1 MLESPKRHHSASS
14 SVYKYG
20 GSHFLLTDFLQKEP
34 VFSHHYLNRSSQKR
48 SLSFLNSSLRKKNN
62 TAATDKE
69 RLRALLGL
77 FSSEKRRQRGSYQCV
92 KVSEGRMSRGWG
104 QTLFQI
110 CPATEQE
117 ATNWNPGSSS
127 WIRENTSLLC
137 KRALEQAAEG
147 VCEVPFPGDIQNL
160 AGCYPAQRAQ
170 GGPAGQGGWTWWSPE
185 VPSNFNHSVIL
196 LFNKDSASPSSVYS
210 FKPALAFNALVF
222 FPTMSA
228 YNSESYV
235 IFNISPTFFNIKAL
249 SVRIHK
255 YFLLPLFPQPV
266 ADNLI

>member
-1 MLESPKRHHSASS
+1 MCKSIWRKDVKRMRPDSFSDLPS
-14 SVYKYG
+14 NRTRGNKLKPRKFQLNTRK
-20 GSHFLLTDFLQKEP
+20 HFFAVQK
-34 VFSHHYLNRSSQKR
+34 S
-48 SLSFLNSSLRKKNN
+48 
-62 TAATDKE
+62 TGT
-69 RLRALLGL
+69 GC
-77 FSSEKRRQRGSYQCV
+77 RGSLW
-92 KVSEGRMSRGWG
+92 SPLPW
-104 QTLFQI
+104 
-110 CPATEQE
+110 
-117 ATNWNPGSSS
+117 
-127 WIRENTSLLC
+127 
-137 KRALEQAAEG
+137 
-147 VCEVPFPGDIQNL
+147 DIQNL

-235 IFNISPTFFNIKAL
+235 IFNILPTFFNIKAL